1 MAKEVNGKYRVQV
14 SLSEYEYQL
23 IRKLA
28 FEMEVT
34 VNECL
39 RICTIQEAKEYAKG

>member
-1 MAKEVNGKYRVQV
+1 MATKVNGKYRVQV
-14 SLSEYEYQL
+14 SLSEEDYKL
-23 IRKLA
+23 IRRLA

-39 RICTIQEAKEYAKG
+39 RICTVQEAKEYVKG

>member
-1 MAKEVNGKYRVQV
+1 MAQKVNGKYRVQV
-14 SLSEYEYQL
+14 SLSESEYQL
-23 IRKLA
+23 VRKLA

-39 RICTIQEAKEYAKG
+39 RICTVQEAKEYVKS